1 MRTQSI
7 SRNFI
12 NIFLCLAVIMS
23 LAVRADAEK
32 QDDLANY
39 WKPGERLIYEVTFA
53 GRTIGSAVG
62 EFVGKVKH
70 GTVGS
75 RYLIDC
81 RTDISVLNLTSDYS
95 VSSQMYT
102 SDEGR
107 PVYYEV
113 NYVEKGDERSMDG
126 VHGMGEFLFK
136 EFSDTGEARFR
147 VSYSPESVLCDRQ
160 TIPHWNVA
168 FSHVKN
174 MTVDTLVFKVMIP
187 YLKKRVVMKMARHPD
202 TTLVIMEDSIK
213 CHTYFSLRTD
223 EYYYVTP
230 DRRVVMVD
238 FPKQNLIYKLKE
250 IMVADKKE

>member
-1 MRTQSI
+1 MRTQI
-7 SRNFI
+7 RSRILI
-12 NIFLCLAVIMS
+12 NIIFCLVLTVS
-23 LAVRADAEK
+23 LTAGAGAEK
-32 QDDLANY
+32 QDDLSNY
-39 WKPGERLIYEVTFA
+39 WKPGERLIYEITFA

-70 GTVGS
+70 ATVGDK
-75 RYLIDC
+75 YLIEC
-81 RTDISVLNLTSDYS
+81 NTDISVLNLTSDYS

-107 PVYYEV
+107 PLYYEV
-113 NYVEKGDERSMDG
+113 NYVEKSDERSMEG

-168 FSHVKN
+168 FSHLKD
-174 MTVDTLVFKVMIP
+174 MSVDTLVFKVMIP

-202 TTLVIMEDSIK
+202 TTLVIMEDSIE

-230 DRRVVMVD
+230 DKRVVMVEL
-238 FPKQNLIYKLKE
+238 PRQNLVYKLKDV
-250 IMVADKKE
+250 MVADKKE